1 MSFFEK
7 LIQEARQQDPSV
19 EEIQALN
26 EEEYVFLSCVDFTL
40 QTMISKVAQ
49 IYFDASVRSAGR
61 SIESLISDGLQKT
74 SQSFVLGDISR
85 IVDMAQGCSLVTQGT
100 IKFLVDHY
108 GSYEKMIEMV
118 DRYMVTDKGAHKD
131 AMENS
136 GELAHNLYHE
146 ITHQMDFILKFN
158 YRFVETLITEWLNG
172 NG

>member
-40 QTMISKVAQ
+40 QTMISRVAQ
-49 IYFDASVRSAGR
+49 LYFDESVRAAGR
-61 SIESLISDGLQKT
+61 TIEDLLSDGLKKT
-74 SQSFVLGDISR
+74 SESFVKGDISR
-85 IVDMAQGCSLVTQGT
+85 VVDMAKGCSLVTQGT

-118 DRYMVTDKGAHKD
+118 NRYMVTDKGAHKD

-136 GELAHNLYHE
+136 GELAHDLYHE

-158 YRFVETLITEWLNG
+158 YRFIETLLAEGLNG